1 MLMTGRTPRKV
12 DTKCIEREIFADELI
27 AEVYLRWM
35 QDGWFMLIA
44 SATTNDE
51 YVRLTNQM
59 FI

>member
-1 MLMTGRTPRKV
+1 MLMTGRTQRKV

-27 AEVYLRWM
+27 AEVYLRRM

-51 YVRLTNQM
+51 YIRLTNQM
-59 FI
+59 FT